1 MEVGDKSWMNLQRST
16 NENIHGVNGF
26 LDKAFERA
34 FQGHEE
40 DNCPN
45 IKETFWRETNDDIG
59 SSEKVLEVDVRW
71 SREDLLVDI
80 IDLPTLAQHS
90 EDVAM
95 ETSEE
100 EDDFD
105 DTDWDW
111 MEADD

>member
-1 MEVGDKSWMNLQRST
+1 MKDPIEKNVYYARHKVSVDLYD
-16 NENIHGVNGF
+16 
-26 LDKAFERA
+26 L
-34 FQGHEE
+34 EE

-90 EDVAM
+90 EDVAI
-95 ETSEE
+95 ETLEE

-105 DTDWDW
+105 DTDWD
-111 MEADD
+111 